1 MEMSGA
7 RETLGQALEGIFWR
21 KFCLQNVHGGFF
33 FFFFFG
39 EQPHPAGLTGR
50 CCICFGTAS
59 VLGCNSIIQGLFSS
73 LLQGF
78 PGTKKKGISPVFP
91 FSGNGSAQTRLCC
104 FLLEMREFCCC
115 ICTPR
120 NSPGNNKP
128 SSHITAVPM
137 RQPQNLP
144 PHPAA
149 TLVWQKSWQGAARH
163 EMIKASTKKP
173 REQRALH
180 PGTSEFHPQDLCNPK
195 EN

>member
-1 MEMSGA
+1 M
-7 RETLGQALEGIFWR
+7 LHLFW
-21 KFCLQNVHGGFF
+21 
-33 FFFFFG
+33 
-39 EQPHPAGLTGR
+39 
-50 CCICFGTAS
+50 
-59 VLGCNSIIQGLFSS
+59 SS
-73 LLQGF
+73 LCAGVQF
-78 PGTKKKGISPVFP
+78 HHPGIVFLSPSRLSWDQKKGISPVFP

-128 SSHITAVPM
+128 SSHTTAVPM